1 MPELTKIDIEAL
13 IASKNPRLLKWLP
26 KFVINYLK
34 KKLHQVEINDFLA
47 EHGHLK
53 DHAFCRAIINYFNI
67 HIEVNGIENVPLDG
81 GAILA
86 LNHPLGGMDGVA
98 LIDALKNRRA
108 DVALIVNDL
117 LLNIEQLSNLFVGVN
132 KFGRNQGSVRQS
144 IKSAFEKDQALIIF
158 PAGMVTRVHKGQII
172 EAEWKKTFVSYAR
185 LLKRPIVPI
194 YIEGALSKAFY
205 RLNRWRTRLG
215 IKANLEMF
223 LLADEMFKQRNG
235 KISFF
240 IGTPLQPEDLPND
253 LDDLQAANWVKN
265 HVYSLKTS
273 YAENN

>member
-34 KKLHQVEINDFLA
+34 KKLHQEEINNFLA

-53 DHAFCRAIINYFNI
+53 DHSFCRAIINYFNI
-67 HIEVNGIENVPLDG
+67 HIEVKGIENVPLKG

-98 LIDALKNRRA
+98 LIDALQNRRA

-132 KFGRNQGSVRQS
+132 KFGRNHGSVRQS
-144 IKSAFEKDQALIIF
+144 IKSAFEKDHALIIF
-158 PAGMVTRVHKGQII
+158 PAGMVTRIHNGQII

-185 LLKRPIVPI
+185 LLNRPIVPI

-223 LLADEMFKQRNG
+223 LLADEMFKQQNG
-235 KISFF
+235 KISFI
-240 IGTPLQPEDLPND
+240 IGKALDPSDLPNE

-265 HVYSLKTS
+265 HVYSLKKT